1 MIEKYIKIINAIL
14 TIIAIILFYYI
25 INLNLIVFR

>member
-14 TIIAIILFYYI
+14 TVIAIILFYYI
-25 INLNLIVFR
+25 INLNLPTFN